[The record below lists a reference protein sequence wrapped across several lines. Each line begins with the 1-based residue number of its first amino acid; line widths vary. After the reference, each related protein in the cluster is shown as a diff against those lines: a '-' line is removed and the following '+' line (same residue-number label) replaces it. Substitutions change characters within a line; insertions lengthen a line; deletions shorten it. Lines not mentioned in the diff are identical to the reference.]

1 MDNASRIFQ
10 IPCGRLQTSCLVE
23 PTVRKSEDVFTVIQH
38 KRFRMQT
45 SSVLLNAD
53 AASLSTCGIQT
64 YHVIILLQILFNDL
78 PSKQMLPKYFLTN
91 VCTAECVTGA
101 SVKGAT

>member
-1 MDNASRIFQ
+1 MENASRIFQ
-10 IPCGRLQTSCLVE
+10 IPCGRLQTSCLVK

-38 KRFRMQT
+38 KRLRMQT
-45 SSVLLNAD
+45 LSVLLD
-53 AASLSTCGIQT
+53 AASLTTCGIQT
-64 YHVIILLQILFNDL
+64 YHVILLHLLFNDST
-78 PSKQMLPKYFLTN
+78 SKRMLPKYILTN